1 MTGHDGQTGS
11 HPHAGSQS
19 TQTIPLVKACRSLAE
34 TFVTELHSRIVKSLD
49 ESMTALRGDEG
60 DMPDPLVGELSL
72 IRKDAEQFGRMF
84 RERFVALYT
93 ASVQPSGEASGQ
105 YFFSAAPDEDAG
117 LSLVDDSKLEEWL
130 ALDNLIAKIH
140 ERWSTEL
147 AGLNARFC
155 QLLPGMRINKYR
167 LPLGPDKFCHAFHD
181 ALTALDTDVKGRV
194 YCYGL
199 LDRALSSE
207 IGGFY
212 SQVNHF
218 FIGKGVLPSLVVDD
232 AARDERRGSR
242 RGGHAAG
249 PGPDYGDGL
258 GPEVGGAPGY
268 GGEIGRAHV

>member
-1 MTGHDGQTGS
+1 MTGHDGQPGS
-11 HPHAGSQS
+11 HPREGTPNA
-19 TQTIPLVKACRSLAE
+19 QTVPLVKACRSLAE
-34 TFVTELHSRIVKSLD
+34 TFVTQLHSRIVKSMD
-49 ESMTALRGDEG
+49 ESIEALRGDDG
-60 DMPDPLVGELSL
+60 DMPDPLVGELGL

-84 RERFVALYT
+84 KDRFVALYT
-93 ASVQPSGEASGQ
+93 ASVRPTADSSGQ
-105 YFFSAAPDEDAG
+105 YFFSVSADEDAG

-155 QLLPGMRINKYR
+155 QMLPGMRINKYR

-181 ALTALDTDVKGRV
+181 ALTALATDVKGRV

-218 FIGKGVLPSLVVDD
+218 LIGKGVLPSLVVEEP
-232 AARDERRGSR
+232 AREERRDGR
-242 RGGHAAG
+242 RGGGHASESGAG
-249 PGPDYGDGL
+249 YEDGL
-258 GPEVGGAPGY
+258 GNTV
-268 GGEIGRAHV
+268 